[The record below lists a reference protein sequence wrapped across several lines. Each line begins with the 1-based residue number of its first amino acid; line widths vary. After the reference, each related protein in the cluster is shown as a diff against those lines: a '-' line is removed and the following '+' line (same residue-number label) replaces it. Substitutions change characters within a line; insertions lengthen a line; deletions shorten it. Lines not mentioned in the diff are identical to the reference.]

1 MRSIIRKFLIALL
14 SVSLFCSAGCSSEEK
29 SSDSS
34 DVPEIK
40 TDSSIDA
47 TNESMSEDS
56 DIYLPPSDKQ
66 TVDSTDETDG
76 SVNTDPEEPSV
87 SSNISNETSETFS
100 APSLP
105 DDAGFV
111 VHFIDVGQGDAA
123 LIVCDGET
131 MLIDGGSSDN
141 SSIIYSYLKK
151 NGITKLNY
159 VVGTHPDDDHIGGL
173 SGALNYASV
182 DRAFCSVNEYDGW
195 AFENFQKY
203 LNKQNVAIEV
213 PSPGTTLSLG
223 SADVTVLAPIE
234 TLEEVNN
241 NSIVI
246 RIVYGNTSFMFTGD
260 AEFSEESLILA
271 SGQEI
276 DSDVL
281 KVGHHGSEYSTSTT
295 FLKEVSPSVA
305 VISCGTENDYG
316 FPKQR
321 VLDSLKKQDVEVFRT
336 DLSGDILIYSNGE
349 DLYVSTEKALPEDPF
364 TAPQPL
370 QADPSEIPDCD
381 YVVNRSSGKFHVPG
395 CESVAKMKEKN
406 KWCFK
411 GDRETLIAEGYEPC
425 QICNP

>member
-141 SSIIYSYLKK
+141 SS
-151 NGITKLNY
+151 G
-159 VVGTHPDDDHIGGL
+159 
-173 SGALNYASV
+173 
-182 DRAFCSVNEYDGW
+182 
-195 AFENFQKY
+195 
-203 LNKQNVAIEV
+203 
-213 PSPGTTLSLG
+213 SP
-223 SADVTVLAPIE
+223 
-234 TLEEVNN
+234 
-241 NSIVI
+241 
-246 RIVYGNTSFMFTGD
+246 
-260 AEFSEESLILA
+260 
-271 SGQEI
+271 
-276 DSDVL
+276 
-281 KVGHHGSEYSTSTT
+281 
-295 FLKEVSPSVA
+295 
-305 VISCGTENDYG
+305 
-316 FPKQR
+316 
-321 VLDSLKKQDVEVFRT
+321 
-336 DLSGDILIYSNGE
+336 
-349 DLYVSTEKALPEDPF
+349 
-364 TAPQPL
+364 
-370 QADPSEIPDCD
+370 
-381 YVVNRSSGKFHVPG
+381 
-395 CESVAKMKEKN
+395 
-406 KWCFK
+406 
-411 GDRETLIAEGYEPC
+411 
-425 QICNP
+425 